1 MLQQDLTNDLKAAM
15 KAHDKIALDTIRMIK
30 ASLKNAE
37 IAAGHELTADEEL
50 QVLATEMKQRKDSK
64 AEFEKGGREDLIEK
78 LDAEMAIVEK
88 YLPAQLSRD
97 EISAIVDETIAE
109 VGASSKADF
118 GKVMKTLMPKVKG
131 RADGATINAL
141 VKEKLN

>member
-1 MLQQDLTNDLKAAM
+1 MLQQDLTNDLKTAM

>member
-1 MLQQDLTNDLKAAM
+1 MLQQDLTNDLKTAM

-37 IAAGHELTADEEL
+37 IAAGHEITADEEL